1 MMNLTHGLKRMFL
14 SLELSDFRSQRGDF
28 YEQLSKAIE
37 NKEQLKT
44 FLVEELKISRN
55 RRTANSSRAR
65 ALSLMVKKISA
76 GEDYRISQI
85 LGAVMPREDL
95 MMLSAVDAAKDKP
108 STLRALASALR
119 EQQEAR
125 SILWKAVIPPTILL
139 PGVAGFSYVMA
150 TQSIPVII
158 KIAPPEVWTPYNQA
172 VRTFAETVSNH
183 GGSILLGIVVCVTL
197 FSMSLP
203 RWTGAMRTR
212 LEQVRP
218 ALGLLLMPVV
228 PFLLPLS
235 IYRDFQVSLMLTS
248 LSVLLR
254 SGMTLT
260 EAIDQLARNASPWMS
275 AHLRKVR
282 AHLQISPTDYV
293 PALAKGLMS
302 PSLLAKV
309 ATTIRSNT
317 QFDKVLIELGTKE
330 NVEIR
335 NQIAKTAQ
343 GVNAVLLTAAGAL
356 VLFLYVGQ
364 LSITQSMTS
373 ELDPNKKLMR
383 SLQ

>member
-1 MMNLTHGLKRMFL
+1 MMMLANGLKRLFL
-14 SLELSDFRSQRGDF
+14 SLELSDFRSGRCDF

-44 FLVEELKISRN
+44 FLMEELKISRN

-76 GEDYRISQI
+76 GDDYRISQI
-85 LGAVMPREDL
+85 LGAVMPREDR
-95 MMLSAVDAAKDKP
+95 MMLSAVDASKDKP
-108 STLRALASALR
+108 ATLRALATALR

-125 SILWKAVIPPTILL
+125 SILWRAVVPPAILL

-150 TQSIPVII
+150 TQSIPVIV

-183 GGSILLGIVVCVTL
+183 GGSILLGVVLCVTL
-197 FSMSLP
+197 FSISLP
-203 RWTGAMRTR
+203 RWTGSLRTR

-218 ALGLLLMPVV
+218 ALGLLLMPVF

-260 EAIDQLARNASPWMS
+260 DAIDQLARNTSPWMS

-282 AHLQISPTDYV
+282 AHLQVSPTDYV

-309 ATTIRSNT
+309 ATTIRSNV

-343 GVNAVLLTAAGAL
+343 GVNTVLLTAAGAL

-364 LSITQSMTS
+364 LSITQSMAS

>member
-1 MMNLTHGLKRMFL
+1 MIDMTSVKRFFL
-14 SLELSDFRSQRGDF
+14 AFELSDFRSQRGDF

-76 GEDYRISQI
+76 GDDFRISQI
-85 LGAVMPREDL
+85 LGAVMPREDQ

-108 STLRALASALR
+108 STLRALATALR

-125 SILWKAVIPPTILL
+125 AILWKAVIPPMILL

-150 TQSIPVII
+150 TQSIPVIV

-183 GGSILLGIVVCVTL
+183 GGAIVLGLVLFVTA
-197 FSMSLP
+197 FSFSLP
-203 RWTGAMRTR
+203 RWTGAVRAR

-218 ALGLLLMPVV
+218 SLGLLLMPLC

-260 EAIDQLARNASPWMS
+260 EAIDQLAKNSSPWMRY
-275 AHLRKVR
+275 HLRKVR
-282 AHLQISPTDYV
+282 AHLQVSPTDYV

-302 PSLLAKV
+302 PGLLAKV
-309 ATTIRSNT
+309 ATTIRSNS

-335 NQIAKTAQ
+335 NQIAKTAK